1 MIRDT
6 VMNSDDF
13 DPLTDLLI
21 GEAVLSLLKSKGPIS
36 QQALIGKLQAMQAGE
51 MDSKRRNALGRI
63 IDEISNRVARRS
75 KKINLGTS
83 GAKNNWAE
91 QNALLGSPPR
101 PGTNKIH

>member
-6 VMNSDDF
+6 VMNNDDF

-21 GEAVLSLLKSKGPIS
+21 GEAVLSLLKNKGPIS
-36 QQALIGKLQAMQAGE
+36 QQALIDKLQTMQAGE
-51 MDSKRRNALGRI
+51 MDTKRRNALGRI

-75 KKINLGTS
+75 KKITLGTS

-101 PGTNKIH
+101 HGTNKIH

>member
-6 VMNSDDF
+6 VMNRNDY

-36 QQALIGKLQAMQAGE
+36 KQALIGKLQAMQAGE
-51 MDSKRRNALGRI
+51 QDKKRRNALGRI
-63 IDEISNRVARRS
+63 IDEISNMVTRRGNN
-75 KKINLGTS
+75 KTVGTS
-83 GAKNNWAE
+83 GARNNWDKP
-91 QNALLGSPPR
+91 NSLLGPPQQ

>member
-21 GEAVLSLLKSKGPIS
+21 GEAVLSLLKSKGAIS
-36 QQALIGKLQAMQAGE
+36 QQALIDKLQAMQAGE
-51 MDSKRRNALGRI
+51 RDTKRRNALGRI

-75 KKINLGTS
+75 KKITLGTS
-83 GAKNNWAE
+83 DAKNNWAE
-91 QNALLGSPPR
+91 QTTLLGSPSR